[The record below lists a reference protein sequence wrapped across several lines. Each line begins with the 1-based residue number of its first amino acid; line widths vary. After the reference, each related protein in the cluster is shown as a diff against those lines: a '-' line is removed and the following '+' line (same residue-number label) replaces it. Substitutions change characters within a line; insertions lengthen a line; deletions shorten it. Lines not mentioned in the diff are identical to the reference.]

1 MGMIIQ
7 EAVRYN
13 ALKDRLVSLHDDLDA
28 ETLADTLEGLSDL
41 NEIIATALRSA
52 LDDEAMTDA
61 LKGRIE
67 VMKARLD
74 RLRDR
79 ARAKRQVCAKAMH
92 DTGLR
97 KVTAED
103 LTVSL
108 RPGSA
113 RLQVNDETLIPADF
127 WRTPEPILDRR
138 GLGEALKG
146 GTFVQGA
153 ELIEGEPT
161 ISVRV
166 K

>member
-13 ALKDRLVSLHDDLDA
+13 ALKDRLLSLHDDLDA
-28 ETLADTLEGLSDL
+28 QTLADTLEGLSDL
-41 NEIIATALRSA
+41 NEIIAAALRSA
-52 LDDEAMTDA
+52 LDDEAMGEA

-67 VMKARLD
+67 AMRGRLD

-79 ARAKRQVCAKAMH
+79 ARGKREACAQAMH

-97 KVTAED
+97 KVTADD

-113 RLQVNDETLIPADF
+113 PLQVNDESLIPAHY
-127 WRTPEPILDRR
+127 WRTPDPVLDRR
-138 GLGEALKG
+138 GIGEALKDG
-146 GTFVQGA
+146 VLVSGA
-153 ELIEGEPT
+153 QLVEGQPT

>member
-13 ALKDRLVSLHDDLDA
+13 ALKDRLISLHNDLDA

-41 NEIIATALRSA
+41 NEIIAAALRSA
-52 LDDEAMTDA
+52 LDDEAMVEA
-61 LKGRIE
+61 LKDRIE
-67 VMKARLD
+67 AMRTRLD

-79 ARAKRQVCAKAMH
+79 ARAKREACAQAMH

-97 KVTAED
+97 KVMAED

-113 RLQVNDETLIPADF
+113 RLQINDENLIPAHF
-127 WRTPEPILDRR
+127 WRTPEPVLDRR
-138 GLGEALKG
+138 GLGEAIKG
-146 GTFVQGA
+146 GTVVSGA
-153 ELIEGEPT
+153 HMVEGQPT